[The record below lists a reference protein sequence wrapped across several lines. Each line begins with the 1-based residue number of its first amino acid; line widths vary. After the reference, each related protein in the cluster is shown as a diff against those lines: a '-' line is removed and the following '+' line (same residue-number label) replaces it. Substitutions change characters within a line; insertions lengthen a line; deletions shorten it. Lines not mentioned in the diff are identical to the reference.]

1 MADTIKPSIGGCYL
15 GRRKIYCTAEDITAD
30 NIVSILNTILPYHVQ
45 NMLEE
50 DYLYWYRR
58 GLQPVLDRT
67 KQVRP
72 EINNKV
78 VENHAAEIVAFKNGY
93 FLTQPAFYVAR
104 KDVDNVNEKVQTLNE
119 MLYLSGKPT
128 ADNEVTEW
136 FHTVGLGSLYV
147 EPADDPE
154 CPARAYAL
162 DPRSSF
168 VAYSRRPGNEPV
180 LGVNMVVSG
189 RTETTTELTFDVYS
203 REWYFKLRGGMT
215 GMVVTGTPI
224 VATAVELLEMKPNV
238 LGEIPI
244 IEYQYENGRMG
255 AFEAVM
261 PLLDAIN
268 GVESNRMDG
277 IEQFIQSLMIFY
289 NCQLGE
295 DENGNQ
301 VTPAYIREAGAIFL
315 KSIGQDKAD
324 LKILSEQLDQ
334 TQTQVLVD
342 YMYQQ
347 VLSICGMPST
357 TKGGTSTSDTGAAVL
372 YRDGWYQAD
381 TYARNTEDLFKVAN
395 RRFDRIFAK
404 ILRMKNVVDI
414 GLADFELQFTRNET
428 ANLLVK
434 TQAALNLKQL
444 GFSPELAF
452 AKSGVSSDPVADVAL
467 CRDYI
472 DRVWGDPNEEVPAET
487 MQEQVDEAEIARDE
501 AEAATGEENE

>member
-1 MADTIKPSIGGCYL
+1 MAQTATTTEQTQTSQAGQYI
-15 GRRKIYCTAEDITAD
+15 GRRRIYCTTDEITAE
-30 NIVSILNTILPYHVQ
+30 NVIEVLNTLLPMHTL
-45 NMLEE
+45 NSTEE
-50 DYLYWYRR
+50 EYLYWYRR
-58 GLQPVLDRT
+58 GVQPILNRQ
-67 KQVRP
+67 KLVRP
-72 EINNKV
+72 EINNRV

-104 KDVDNVNEKVQTLNE
+104 RDEDNVNDRVKVLNE
-119 MLYLSGKPT
+119 MLYLSGKQNV
-128 ADNEVTEW
+128 DNQVTDW
-136 FHTVGLGSLYV
+136 FHTVGIGTIYV
-147 EPADDPE
+147 EPYQDSE
-154 CPARAYAL
+154 CPVRVYAL

-180 LGVNMVVSG
+180 LGVNMVISG
-189 RTETTTELTFDVYS
+189 RTDSTTELTFDVYT
-203 REWYFKLRGGMT
+203 RRRYFKLRGGTT
-215 GMVVTGTPI
+215 GMVITGDPI
-224 VATAVELLEMKPNV
+224 IGTAYELLEERENV

-244 IEYQYENGRMG
+244 VEYQYENSRMS

-268 GVESNRMDG
+268 NTESNRMDG

-301 VTPAYIREAGAIFL
+301 VTPQYIRQAGAIFL

-334 TQTQVLVD
+334 SQTQVLID
-342 YMYQQ
+342 YMYQR
-347 VLSICGMPST
+347 VLAICGMPST

-381 TYARNTEDLFKVAN
+381 TYARNTEDLFKVSN
-395 RRFDRIFAK
+395 RRFDRIFTK
-404 ILRMKNVVDI
+404 ILRDKGVVDI

-434 TQAALNLKQL
+434 TQVAQNLKNL

-452 AKSGVSSDPVADVAL
+452 GKSGVSSDPVADVAL
-467 CRDYI
+467 CREYI
-472 DRVWGDPNEEVPAET
+472 DRMWGNQQNTEQINET
-487 MQEQVDEAEIARDE
+487 KTEIVE
-501 AEAATGEENE
+501 

>member
-1 MADTIKPSIGGCYL
+1 MNDGMNMAGAYL
-15 GRRKIYCTAEDITAD
+15 GRRQLFFTGEVTRE
-30 NIVSILNTILPYHVQ
+30 NVVEVVTTLMTVHSE

-58 GLQPVLDRT
+58 GLQPILGRS
-67 KQVRP
+67 KIVRP

-93 FLTQPAFYVAR
+93 FLTKPAFYIAR
-104 KDVDNVNEKVQTLNE
+104 RDAGEVNSKVKALNE
-119 MLYLSGKPT
+119 MLYLSGKQN
-128 ADNEVTEW
+128 ADNLVTDW
-136 FHTVGLGSLYV
+136 FHTVGVGALYV
-147 EPADDPE
+147 EPVDDPE
-154 CPARAYAL
+154 CPVRAYAV
-162 DPRSSF
+162 DPRSAF

-189 RTETTTELTFDVYS
+189 RTGETTELTFDVYTKT
-203 REWYFKLRGGMT
+203 RYFKLSGGY
-215 GMVVTGTPI
+215 TGTIITGAPI
-224 VATAVELLEMKPNV
+224 QATPLRVLEERVNV

-244 IEYQYENGRMG
+244 VEYQYENNRMG

-261 PLLDAIN
+261 PLLDGIN
-268 GVESNRMDG
+268 SVESNRMDG

-295 DENGNQ
+295 DEDGNQ
-301 VTPAYIREAGAIFL
+301 ITPQYIRQAGAIFL
-315 KSIGQDKAD
+315 KSIGMDKAD

-334 TQTQVLVD
+334 SQTQVLVD

-381 TYARNTEDLFKVAN
+381 TYARNTEDLFKVSN
-395 RRFDRIFAK
+395 RRFDRIFVK
-404 ILRMKNVVDI
+404 ILRMKGIVDI
-414 GLADFELQFTRNET
+414 GLGDFELQFTRNET

-434 TQAALNLKQL
+434 TQAALNLKNL

-452 AKSGVSSDPVADVAL
+452 GKSGVSSDPVADVAL
-467 CRDYI
+467 SRPYI
-472 DRVWGDPNEEVPAET
+472 DQMWQVEQPPEQIDET
-487 MQEQVDEAEIARDE
+487 RTDIVE
-501 AEAATGEENE
+501 

>member
-1 MADTIKPSIGGCYL
+1 MAQTATTTEQIQTSQAGQYI
-15 GRRKIYCTAEDITAD
+15 GRRRIYCTTDDITAE
-30 NIVSILNTILPYHVQ
+30 NVIEVLNALLPMHTL
-45 NMLEE
+45 NSMEE
-50 DYLYWYRR
+50 EYLYWYRR
-58 GLQPVLDRT
+58 GVQPILNRQ
-67 KQVRP
+67 KLVRP
-72 EINNKV
+72 EINNRV

-104 KDVDNVNEKVQTLNE
+104 RDEDNVNDRVKFLNE
-119 MLYLSGKPT
+119 ILYLSGKQNV
-128 ADNEVTEW
+128 DNQVTDW
-136 FHTVGLGSLYV
+136 FHTVGIGTMYI
-147 EPADDPE
+147 EPYQDSE
-154 CPARAYAL
+154 CPVRVYAL

-180 LGVNMVVSG
+180 LGVNMVISG
-189 RTETTTELTFDVYS
+189 RTDSTTELTFDVYT
-203 REWYFKLRGGMT
+203 RRRYFKLRGGTT
-215 GMVVTGTPI
+215 GMVITGDPI
-224 VATAVELLEMKPNV
+224 VGTAYELLEERENV

-244 IEYQYENGRMG
+244 VEYQYENSRMG

-268 GVESNRMDG
+268 NTESNRMDG

-301 VTPAYIREAGAIFL
+301 VTPQYIRQAGAIFL

-334 TQTQVLVD
+334 SQTQVLID

-347 VLSICGMPST
+347 VLAICGMPST

-381 TYARNTEDLFKVAN
+381 TYARNTEDLFKVSN
-395 RRFDRIFAK
+395 RRFDRIFTK
-404 ILRMKNVVDI
+404 ILRDKGVVDI

-434 TQAALNLKQL
+434 TQAALNLKNL

-452 AKSGVSSDPVADVAL
+452 GKSGVSSDPVADVAL
-467 CRDYI
+467 CKEYI
-472 DRVWGDPNEEVPAET
+472 DRMWGNAQQPEQIDET
-487 MQEQVDEAEIARDE
+487 RTDIVE
-501 AEAATGEENE
+501 